1 VFLAMT
7 LQQAMESNVR
17 IQPGRKVKTFG
28 GWCRHDRVLLDGH
41 EIGKIQTRRR
51 RNQTEIITVAS
62 STYIMGYDI
71 DWLVSRREDSNCVD
85 STSKRNL

>member
-1 VFLAMT
+1 MT
-7 LQQAMESNVR
+7 LQQAIESNVR

-51 RNQTEIITVAS
+51 RNQTEIITVART
-62 STYIMGYDI
+62 TYVMGYDI
-71 DWLVSRREDSNCVD
+71 DWLVEQKRGFYGIDSPPNG
-85 STSKRNL
+85 NL